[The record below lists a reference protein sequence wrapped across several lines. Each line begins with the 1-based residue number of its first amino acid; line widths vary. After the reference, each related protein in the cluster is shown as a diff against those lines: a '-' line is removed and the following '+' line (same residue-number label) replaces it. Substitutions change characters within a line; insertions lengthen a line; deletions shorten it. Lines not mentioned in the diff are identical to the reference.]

1 MSRFTLK
8 SLTIEDPRT
17 REKGERAGGWGLV
30 ASERE
35 IPEVVIARYR
45 DLERVANGERWTAQ
59 DRHAHQPEVR
69 EVKRQLDQAEAV
81 HTTAVRQREAFER
94 EHPVR
99 VRMGVGQ
106 IVELRQAEERA
117 KDAQEKARVTWRSA
131 WDDPKLQTRTHTE
144 VKSHNA
150 EIDRAKKELEERKP
164 EFELAVKFREQ
175 ELQRDRGQEKGRGF
189 EIER

>member
-1 MSRFTLK
+1 MR
-8 SLTIEDPRT
+8 
-17 REKGERAGGWGLV
+17 WGDLIV
-30 ASERE
+30 AE
-35 IPEVVIARYR
+35 
-45 DLERVANGERWTAQ
+45 Q
-59 DRHAHQPEVR
+59 
-69 EVKRQLDQAEAV
+69 
-81 HTTAVRQREAFER
+81 EAFER

-99 VRMGVGQ
+99 ARMGVGQ
-106 IVELRQAEERA
+106 IVELRQAEERT
-117 KDAQEKARVTWRSA
+117 KEAQEKARVTWRSA

-144 VKSHNA
+144 VKGHNA